1 MEITLIIGWILSIFI
16 VIYFVLYNEII
27 KAKNN
32 VENNLSTIQ
41 TILQNRYDLIPQLV
55 EITKQYTNHEKSMIK
70 LVTTMRNTMI
80 NWNNESQSITTDN
93 NLSLAVKNIFA
104 LSENY
109 PALKADINF
118 KVLQNHR
125 TEMEDRLQW
134 ARRSYNF
141 ALTTLKNKQETY
153 PSALVAWTMSINKYD
168 LFAGQKEAQFS
179 IPFKN
184 LF

>member
-1 MEITLIIGWILSIFI
+1 METILIFMWILLVL
-16 VIYFVLYNEII
+16 VIAYFVLYNEII
-27 KAKNN
+27 KAKNS

-41 TILQNRYDLIPQLV
+41 TVLQNRYDLIPQLV
-55 EITKQYTNHEKSMIK
+55 EVVKQYTTHEKSMIE

-80 NWNNESQSITTDN
+80 HWNPTSQSIPTDN
-93 NLSLAVKNIFA
+93 DLSLTMKSIFA

-109 PALKADINF
+109 PELKADTSF
-118 KVLQNHR
+118 KVLQNQR

-141 ALTTLKNKQETY
+141 TLTTLRNKQETY
-153 PSALVAWTMSINKYD
+153 PSALVAWTMNIDKYE
-168 LFAGQKEAQFS
+168 LFTWQKEAQS
-179 IPFKN
+179 SLSTKD